1 MLKQDEEP
9 TSSEGDESQEEDEE
23 GEEGD
28 EEDVVEEE
36 SGVPPSGMFP
46 KVDIDA
52 GLYSAL
58 KDQFMRWPPRPPPP
72 GHQLTARAAYKLVRR
87 VQIAAA

>member
-1 MLKQDEEP
+1 MVKQDEEP
-9 TSSEGDESQEEDEE
+9 TSSEEDESQEED
-23 GEEGD
+23 EEGD

-36 SGVPPSGMFP
+36 SGVPPSGNFP

-58 KDQFMRWPPRPPPP
+58 KDQFMRCPPPRPRA
-72 GHQLTARAAYKLVRR
+72 QLTARAAYKLVRH
-87 VQIAAA
+87 VQIAVA